1 MSKEFTI
8 AEVVQQTY
16 GKWGE
21 IFGNAFWTESD
32 HLFDNMLEM
41 AQATLYR
48 LTGQDEDAGPNIDSE
63 FKDTFEELVNLLK
76 GRFPT
81 KVLQKEAMFVMGKL
95 DKSDKIGREFSA

>member
-1 MSKEFTI
+1 
-8 AEVVQQTY
+8 
-16 GKWGE
+16 
-21 IFGNAFWTESD
+21 
-32 HLFDNMLEM
+32 MLEM